1 MTREERE
8 QAIAILENEK
18 KCVNRANKNDYCNRD
33 CYNCELVKTDT
44 EILTALDM
52 AILALEQ
59 EPCEDTISRQAVLD
73 LPRLKSRNVW
83 GEVIYESVDVEDVKQ
98 LPSVK
103 PQESSRDMEEIEEI
117 INCDANAEIKCKMIS
132 NILTAKPHY
141 FEEQEPKTD
150 KVIKMRDATPEEQ
163 KSVDDYIKSISK
175 PTGINFWDLDGNDDC
190 ISRKA
195 VLSLLADHF
204 DNVFDMVKELPSVAI
219 PPDHDGC
226 KDCKYETYPE
236 YYYPCCDCKQNY
248 VDKWQKK
255 PHWIDTG
262 SGQECS
268 ECHEIQYGYDNHRFY
283 CGNCGAKMN

>member
-52 AILALEQ
+52 AIQALEQ
-59 EPCEDTISRQAVLD
+59 SMSIMVYPQVDGITPTVVAHAD
-73 LPRLKSRNVW
+73 
-83 GEVIYESVDVEDVKQ
+83 GE
-98 LPSVK
+98 
-103 PQESSRDMEEIEEI
+103 R
-117 INCDANAEIKCKMIS
+117 
-132 NILTAKPHY
+132 
-141 FEEQEPKTD
+141 
-150 KVIKMRDATPEEQ
+150 KMRDATPEEQ
-163 KSVDDYIKSISK
+163 KSVNDYIKSISK
-175 PTGINFWDLDGNDDC
+175 PTGINFWDLDNNDDC

-219 PPDHDGC
+219 PSDHDGC

-236 YYYPCCDCKQNY
+236 YYYPCCECKQNY
-248 VDKWQKK
+248 MDEWQKK
-255 PHWIDTG
+255 PHWIHRNDDYTDWL
-262 SGQECS
+262 ECP
-268 ECHEIQYGYDNHRFY
+268 
-283 CGNCGAKMN
+283 NCGYGSEGEVKYGEGTPFCPHCGEKLENEN